1 MLHFTFNHWTWV
13 LFALIKLTIEKTL
26 SKKFEE
32 NGEII
37 MPTLKEAIKSSKIH
51 GEKQLNKKLLIV
63 GKNQV

>member
-1 MLHFTFNHWTWV
+1 MLHFTFNQWTWV

-32 NGEII
+32 NGKII

-51 GEKQLNKKLLIV
+51 
-63 GKNQV
+63 